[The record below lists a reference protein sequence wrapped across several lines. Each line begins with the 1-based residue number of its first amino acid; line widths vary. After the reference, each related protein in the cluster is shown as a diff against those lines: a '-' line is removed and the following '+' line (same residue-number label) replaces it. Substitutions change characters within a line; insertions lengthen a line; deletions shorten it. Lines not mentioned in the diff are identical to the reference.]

1 MKVALKRL
9 ALNPLQLKASPL
21 RAGMMLKGL

>member
-9 ALNPLQLKASPL
+9 ALNPLQLKASPF
-21 RAGMMLKGL
+21 RAGMMPKGL